1 MPGKKPRTFNRL
13 HFVLFEW
20 KKNANR
26 LFWLILLGLIVADV
40 IKISSEF
47 TLDPTTK
54 LAQNIKANQEY
65 QKFFSEI
72 SGEITKEKIDRI
84 IAGRQRH
91 YQQLELQV
99 VTDQEGRNCSMIYD
113 RYRYCYEY
121 DRQSYAL
128 VQNAKANAVFYH
140 EHADTRSEKENRLA
154 YSVYSGRK
162 VTLFSSQNGFDWL
175 FRYDFS
181 MLLILILASYL
192 SFGFFFREKNEDTY
206 QLLLTSGSR
215 KMIFLG
221 KLLVLGSL
229 LFIGCLALTLTDHLM
244 VGRSMSLSLPFA
256 KLYSEKAYQYCVPDL
271 SFLEYDA
278 VLFAFRYLHAFLMML
293 ASAFLSNLFEGRI
306 LPVLSSLSVPF
317 LSVFVLEHYFKP
329 DSWFRTFQ
337 IRWIGN
343 TLLLEYQWM
352 LILDG
357 FLILLLPFACFLTFA
372 PVSPVRTVFR
382 QLKKGR
388 KVFFGRKKGGTA
400 HDEG

>member
-47 TLDPTTK
+47 TLDATTK
-54 LAQNIKANQEY
+54 QAQNMKADKEY
-65 QKFFSEI
+65 QAFVSEI
-72 SGEITKEKIDRI
+72 SGEITKERIDRI

-91 YQQLELQV
+91 IQQMELQV
-99 VTDQEGRNCSMIYD
+99 VTDQEGRNCSRIYD
-113 RYRYCYEY
+113 YYRYCYEY

-128 VQNAKANAVFYH
+128 AQKAKENVVFYQDH
-140 EHADTRSEKENRLA
+140 GDDRKAQENRLA

-162 VTLFSSQNGFDWL
+162 NILFSPQNGYDWL

-181 MLLILILASYL
+181 TLLILILATYL

-206 QLLLTSGSR
+206 QILLTSGSR
-215 KMIFLG
+215 KMIFFG
-221 KLLVLGSL
+221 KLLVLGCL
-229 LFIGCLALTLTDHLM
+229 LLIGCLALSLTDHLV
-244 VGRSMSLSLPFA
+244 VGRSMNLSWPTA
-256 KLYSEKAYQYCVPDL
+256 KLYSEQAYQYCVPDL
-271 SFLEYDA
+271 SILAYDA

-293 ASAFLSNLFEGRI
+293 TAAFLSNLFEGRI
-306 LPVLSSLSVPF
+306 LPVLSSLSVPL
-317 LSVFVLEHYFKP
+317 LSVFVLEYYFKP

-343 TLLLEYQWM
+343 RLLLEYQWI
-352 LILDG
+352 LILD
-357 FLILLLPFACFLTFA
+357 FLLLLLLPLACFLTFA
-372 PVSPVRTVFR
+372 PVSPVRTAFRLLKRVGNVFS
-382 QLKKGR
+382 GR
-388 KVFFGRKKGGTA
+388 RKGGSA
-400 HDEG
+400 YDKG